1 MKATYALVV
10 TLSVHAAAAMTLE
23 KPVLE
28 SYAGR
33 AAFLAKDKFDGC
45 RGDPECVNQLNMVLK
60 VNDALHNAEEL
71 EKKAE
76 KAESDGKALKEAAQ
90 EVKAAAKEE
99 SAAVAEELEK
109 KAEKAES
116 DGKALKE

>member
-10 TLSVHAAAAMTLE
+10 ELLVVTGVSATRRTLA
-23 KPVLE
+23 KPVVQQ
-28 SYAGR
+28 SHAGQQ
-33 AAFLAKDKFDGC
+33 AFLAKDQFDGC
-45 RGDPECVNQLNMVLK
+45 RGDPSCVNQLNMVLK

-90 EVKAAAKEE
+90 EVKAAAK
-99 SAAVAEELEK
+99 
-109 KAEKAES
+109 
-116 DGKALKE
+116 